1 MKNIIDELK
10 VIQKKKNAQICS
22 EIPIIMDETDTEI
35 NCILD
40 SYLLSE
46 NNEMMNVKVSNDIA
60 WLLMGFGF
68 YMATYSLRSSEQ
80 RYFTNGLTA
89 IGIASQTI
97 DLRECL
103 KLLPLYWDVFR
114 KKGLSFQPVLSQNND
129 FTKELQMFLG
139 RVEINKTLEC
149 MGFELAGEEGKIQY
163 RQKNN

>member
-1 MKNIIDELK
+1 MKNIINELQ
-10 VIQKKKNAQICS
+10 VIQKKKNTQNS
-22 EIPIIMDETDTEI
+22 FEIPIIMDETDIEI
-35 NCILD
+35 NNILD

-46 NNEMMNVKVSNDIA
+46 NNEKTNFKVSNDIA

-80 RYFTNGLTA
+80 RYFSNGLTA
-89 IGIASQTI
+89 IGIASKAI

-129 FTKELQMFLG
+129 FSKELQKFLE
-139 RVEINKTLEC
+139 RDELNKTLEC
-149 MGFELAGEEGKIQY
+149 MGFELAGKEENIQY
-163 RQKNN
+163 RQKN